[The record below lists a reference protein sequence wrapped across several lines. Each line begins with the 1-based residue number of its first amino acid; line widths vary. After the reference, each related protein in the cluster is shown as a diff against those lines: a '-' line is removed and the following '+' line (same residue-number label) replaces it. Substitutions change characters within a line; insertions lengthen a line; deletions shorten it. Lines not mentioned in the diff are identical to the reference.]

1 MKQGLILAG
10 LMISLSCLG
19 QDVVIPRDYEAQQNL
34 QELVSSDVYNVV
46 RTFDTRYEG
55 VKGSPNIFESWNPG
69 EVYMNNRG
77 RIAIEQLNYNSFQN
91 EIVYQDPETYQHMT
105 LDKYLVDFFRIFKAD
120 DTLLFVSV
128 TFPGETTPVFAQ
140 VLYNKGS
147 QVYKVHRK
155 EYLQANYGGGYSAD
169 RRYDEFVDKYDLFF
183 RKQSEDVLYK
193 VKRPVR
199 RIKNAFD
206 RHSAEI
212 ASFIKSNDL
221 KFKTEEDVVRLMNYY
236 DSL

>member
-1 MKQGLILAG
+1 MRQGFILAG

-19 QDVVIPRDYEAQQNL
+19 QNNVVIPQDYDAWQNL
-34 QELVSSDVYNVV
+34 RELSSADVYNVV

-55 VKGSPNIFESWNPG
+55 VKGSPNVFENWNPG
-69 EVYMNNRG
+69 EVYMKNRG
-77 RIAIEQLNYNSFQN
+77 RIGIEQMNYNSFQN

-105 LDKYLVDFFRIFKAD
+105 LDKYLVDFFRIFKE

-128 TFPGETTPVFAQ
+128 TFPGETEPIFAQ
-140 VLYNKGS
+140 VLYNKES

-169 RRYDEFVDKYDLFF
+169 RRYDEFVSKYDLFF
-183 RKQSEDVLYK
+183 RKQNEDVLYK
-193 VKRPVR
+193 ANRPAR
-199 RIKNAFD
+199 RIRKAFD
-206 RHSAEI
+206 THSSEI

-221 KFKTEEDVVRLMNYY
+221 KFKTEEDLVRLMNYY